1 MSVSEILNNFSSAK
15 NIKTL
20 PELLLVNDFEYFPK
34 PIFYFV
40 VRIHRIAKI

>member
-20 PELLLVNDFEYFPK
+20 PELINDFEYFPK
-34 PIFYFV
+34 PVFHFFCQNP
-40 VRIHRIAKI
+40 